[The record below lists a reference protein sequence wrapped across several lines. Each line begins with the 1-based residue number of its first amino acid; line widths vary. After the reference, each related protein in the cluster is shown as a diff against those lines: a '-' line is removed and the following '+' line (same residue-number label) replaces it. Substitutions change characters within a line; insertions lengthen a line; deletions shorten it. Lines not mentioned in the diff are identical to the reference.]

1 MPNEENKYSY
11 EDLVLFFSNIV
22 SFVKLENRREEGRLA
37 GMEHTLLDMR
47 IYLPRLMQIYSHI

>member
-37 GMEHTLLDMR
+37 VMEHTR
-47 IYLPRLMQIYSHI
+47 F